1 MENQKKGLNK
11 RIIIF
16 LIIAAAVIFGVT
28 FAIISATGG
37 SGDTVNRMTYE
48 QAEEQLGRM
57 LKSVYVQ
64 EVPAVKAAVEYNVSD
79 LKEELPDISNYP
91 LSVGGGGAID
101 IEIVSSTEK
110 AGSGTDG
117 WLNEVAENFNK
128 ENFNINGQSVSV
140 SVRPISS
147 GVAADYII
155 SGKYIPEAFSPSN
168 ELWGEMIKTKSNVD
182 ITLKNA
188 RLAGNVTGI
197 LLKQS
202 KYDELKEK
210 YGNVDIQSVI
220 KETVSNGLAMG
231 YTNPFASSTGLN
243 FIISALYSADQNDL
257 LSSAA
262 VDQFQQFQA
271 NVPFVAYTTIQMR
284 DAATKQNGSL
294 DALVMEYQ
302 TYKNTMELRDFVFV
316 PFGVRHDSPIY
327 ALGTLPP
334 EKSQLLDMFIQYC
347 LNEKSQKLASE
358 YGFNNLNDYTSQV
371 PLPSGT
377 VITSAQSL
385 WKEVKDAGRPVAA
398 VFIADISGSMNGEP
412 IMNLKQSLI
421 NGSQYI
427 NQKNLIGLVSYD
439 NDVYINLPVA
449 EFDLNQRS
457 KFCGAVQ
464 DMSPGGQTATY
475 DAILVGLQMLD
486 QVKQKDPQT
495 KLMLFVLS
503 DGQTNTGYDF
513 NQVSKIAAGFNIP
526 IYTIGYNADLEE
538 LQKISSINEA
548 ASINA
553 DSDDVVY
560 TLKNLFNAQM

>member
-1 MENQKKGLNK
+1 MENEKKGLNK
-11 RIIIF
+11 RIVIF
-16 LIIAAAVIFGVT
+16 LIIAAVVIFGVT
-28 FAIISATGG
+28 FAIISAAG
-37 SGDTVNRMTYE
+37 SEDGSENRMTYE
-48 QAEEQLGRM
+48 ESQAQLTKM
-57 LKSVYVQ
+57 LQKVYVQ
-64 EVPAVKAAVEYNVSD
+64 EVPAVKAAVQYNTTD

-91 LSVGGGGAID
+91 QSVEGYGSVN
-101 IEIVSSTEK
+101 IEIISSTEK

-128 ENFNINGQSVSV
+128 ENYNINGQTVSV

-155 SGKYIPEAFSPSN
+155 SGKYIPDTFSPSN

-182 ITLKNA
+182 IDMRSS

-202 KYDELKEK
+202 KYDELEQK
-210 YGNVDIQSVI
+210 YGKVDISCVI
-220 KETVSNGLAMG
+220 DETVTNGLTMG

-243 FIISALYSADQNDL
+243 FIISALYSADKNDL
-257 LSSAA
+257 LSDTA
-262 VDQFQQFQA
+262 VDLFQQFQA

-284 DAATKQNGSL
+284 DAATKQNGTL
-294 DALVMEYQ
+294 DAMVLEYQ
-302 TYKNTMELRDFVFV
+302 TYKNTVELRDFVFV

-327 ALGTLPP
+327 ALGSLSA

-347 LNEKSQKLASE
+347 QSDKSQKLASE
-358 YGFNNLNDYTSQV
+358 YGFNNLNDYVSEV
-371 PLPSGT
+371 PLPSGN

-398 VFIADISGSMNGEP
+398 VFVADISGSMNGEP
-412 IMNLKQSLI
+412 IINLKNSLI

-439 NDVYINLPVA
+439 NDVYINLPIA

-464 DMSPGGQTATY
+464 DLTPGGQTATY

-503 DGQTNTGYDF
+503 DGQTNTGYEFDK
-513 NQVSKIAAGFNIP
+513 VSKVAAGFNVP

-538 LQKISSINEA
+538 LAKISSINEA

>member
-1 MENQKKGLNK
+1 MEKEKKGLNK
-11 RIIIF
+11 RIVIF
-16 LIIAAAVIFGVT
+16 LVIAAVVIFGVT
-28 FAIISATGG
+28 FAIISAAGNADG
-37 SGDTVNRMTYE
+37 ADDRMTYE
-48 QAEEQLGRM
+48 QAQEQLGKL
-57 LKSVYVQ
+57 LKNVYV
-64 EVPAVKAAVEYNVSD
+64 EDVPAVKAAVQYNASD

-91 LSVGGGGAID
+91 LSVEGYGTIN
-101 IEIVSSTEK
+101 IEIISSTEK

-117 WLNEVAENFNK
+117 WLNEVAETFNN
-128 ENFNINGQSVSV
+128 ENFNVNGQSVSV

-155 SGKYIPEAFSPSN
+155 SGKYIPDTFSPSN
-168 ELWGEMIKTKSNVD
+168 ELWGEMIKAKSNVD
-182 ITLKNA
+182 IELKNA

-210 YGNVDIQSVI
+210 YGNVDIQCVME
-220 KETVSNGLAMG
+220 ETVSNGLAMG

-243 FIISALYSADQNDL
+243 FIISALYSADKNDL
-257 LSSAA
+257 LSEVAI
-262 VDQFQQFQA
+262 DQFQQFQA

-284 DAATKQNGSL
+284 DAATKQNGTL
-294 DALVMEYQ
+294 DAMVLEYQ
-302 TYKNTMELRDFVFV
+302 TYKNTVELRDFVFV
-316 PFGVRHDSPIY
+316 PFGVRHDSPMY
-327 ALGTLPP
+327 ALGNLSPD
-334 EKSQLLDMFIQYC
+334 KSQLIDMFIQYC
-347 LNEKSQKLASE
+347 QSDKSQKLAGE
-358 YGFNNLNDYTSQV
+358 YGFNNLNDYKSEV
-371 PLPSGT
+371 PLPSGN

-412 IMNLKQSLI
+412 IMNLKESLI

-439 NDVYINLPVA
+439 NNVYINLPIA
-449 EFDLNQRS
+449 AFDLNQRS

-464 DMSPGGQTATY
+464 DLIPGGQTATY
-475 DAILVGLQMLD
+475 DAILVGLKMLD
-486 QVKQKDPQT
+486 EVKQKDPQT
-495 KLMLFVLS
+495 KVMLFVLS
-503 DGQTNTGYDF
+503 DGQTNTGYEF
-513 NQVSKIAAGFNIP
+513 NKVSKVAAGFKVP

-538 LQKISSINEA
+538 LAKISSINEA